1 MLWDPLAERL
11 LTNTAMQHAIDY
23 TPYEGRRV
31 TGWPKLVL
39 RRGEVAMQ
47 DDVVRAQPGSGA
59 YLPRGPY
66 AITRG

>member
-1 MLWDPLAERL
+1 M
-11 LTNTAMQHAIDY
+11 LTNSVMQHAIDY

-39 RRGEVAMQ
+39 RRGDVAMQ
-47 DDVVRAQPGSGA
+47 DDAVIAQPGSGE

-66 AITRG
+66 AIARG